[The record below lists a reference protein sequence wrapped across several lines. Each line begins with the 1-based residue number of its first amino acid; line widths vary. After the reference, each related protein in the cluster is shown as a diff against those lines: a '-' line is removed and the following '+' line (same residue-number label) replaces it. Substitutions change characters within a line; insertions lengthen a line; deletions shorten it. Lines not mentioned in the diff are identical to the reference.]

1 LSEIAGALMAV
12 INRSLTHRVQQLR
25 TGLWQFTSLIPV
37 TTNCWLIEEPDGLT
51 MVDAVHPWSAGAI
64 LRLLQDLGVPLRRII
79 ITHAHPD
86 HAGSAAELSR
96 KTGARVLAHE
106 LDAPYLTGKGC
117 MADLPGSFG
126 SRCLLRAGRKL
137 NMLDPPRVEEV
148 VPLLE
153 GQQIGSLQTL
163 HTPGHTPGSISL
175 WSETIGGIF
184 CGDNVSNTFNIL
196 RLNFSWFTLDHSTLR
211 SSIQR
216 YAQLP
221 ARMLLVGH
229 GPVHE
234 SPDVVLD
241 LQNLLGR

>member
-1 LSEIAGALMAV
+1 MTV
-12 INRSLTHRVQQLR
+12 IHRGLTHSVQQLR

-37 TTNCWLIEEPDGLT
+37 TTNCWLIQEPDGLT
-51 MVDAVHPWSAGAI
+51 MVDAVHPWSAAAI
-64 LRLLQDLGVPLRRII
+64 LRLIQDIDLPLRRII

-86 HAGSAAELSR
+86 HAGSAAELAQ
-96 KTGARVLAHE
+96 KTGAQVLAHD
-106 LDAPYLTGKGC
+106 LDVPYLTGTGC

-137 NMLDPPRVEEV
+137 NMLDPPRVENVET
-148 VPLLE
+148 LSE
-153 GQQIGSLQTL
+153 GERIGSLQAL

-175 WSETIGGIF
+175 WSETLGAIF

-211 SSIQR
+211 GSIER
-216 YAQLP
+216 YSQLP

-229 GPVHE
+229 GPVYE
-234 SPDVVLD
+234 SANVVTD
-241 LQNLLGR
+241 LQKLLMH